1 MKKKRW
7 IPGILLALFLGMG
20 TVSLAADAGPT
31 VTFDGKQ
38 IVYSNYEVTDFGD
51 AFDNMLPSETR
62 TQEIILKNA
71 DQRAV
76 DFYMSAQVLKSL
88 QEIGED
94 NAFYHVSLDLV
105 QNGTFT
111 RIYGDGQELATV
123 GGSNNG
129 ARGLKEL
136 DDTLDDYY
144 LLAVLKGGE
153 TAKLQLTV
161 ELDGESGDNV
171 YMARDGKIQFDFRV
185 QYDDPKAPEVITV
198 KGDPVV
204 HVVKKVQTVY
214 RGVKTGD
221 QAPVAILLGVL
232 VLSVILM
239 IVVIVRRKKKTGN
252 RMWTAVLLAG
262 VLFAAIGKPARAAEL
277 PVSDS
282 PRTYTITYRPGR
294 IGTFAAGTADGYRS
308 YAGVTDVKET
318 KTGSIAITLLAGS
331 YLPDPPQSQV
341 IVKDEYAGRYMMNTA
356 WLPGA
361 EEQTVTRDRDYVVD
375 YSAISEEVGYVVR
388 YVDTADNQEVAPAF
402 HGRGNVGETISQV
415 AKTVDGYRYDS
426 YTKTIAS
433 LDADGTKNRITFY
446 YTATASGNGEQH
458 IIYVPGEETTR
469 VDTTENIVYIGG
481 GQTTGTGVGTAAGT
495 AGTATGEGGQAGEL
509 ASEEAAADGQTTEP
523 DAADNTGAED
533 GLTDIPDEQIPLGD
547 IQADAGAQAAQRPI
561 LPYVCGIVAAAAVIA
576 FVVIR
581 KKRKAE

>member
-1 MKKKRW
+1 M
-7 IPGILLALFLGMG
+7 LLALFLGMG
-20 TVSLAADAGPT
+20 TVSLAADAEPT

-38 IVYSNYEVTDFGD
+38 IVYSNDNVTDFGD

-71 DQRAV
+71 DQRTV

-88 QEIGED
+88 QEIGAD
-94 NAFYHVSLDLV
+94 HAFYHVSLDLV
-105 QNGTFT
+105 QNGTST
-111 RIYGDGQELATV
+111 RIYGDGKELATV

-136 DDTLDDYY
+136 DDTLDAYY
-144 LLAVLKGGE
+144 LLAVLKAGE

-204 HVVKKVQTVY
+204 HVVKKVQTIY

-221 QAPVAILLGVL
+221 QAPIAVFLGALALSAILVL
-232 VLSVILM
+232 LVI
-239 IVVIVRRKKKTGN
+239 IRRKKKAGN

-262 VLFAAIGKPARAAEL
+262 VLFAGMGKPVRAAEI
-277 PVSDS
+277 PAPDS

-294 IGTFAAGTADGYRS
+294 IGTFAAGTADGYRGC
-308 YAGVTDVKET
+308 AGVVDVKET

-331 YLPDPPQSQV
+331 DLPDPPQSQV
-341 IVKDEYAGRYMMNTA
+341 IVKEEYADRYMMNTS

-375 YSAISEEVGYVVR
+375 YSAISEEVSYAVR

-402 HGRGNVGETISQV
+402 QGRGNVGEAVSQV
-415 AKTVDGYRYDS
+415 AKTVAGYRYDS
-426 YTKTIAS
+426 YTKTISA
-433 LDADGTKNRITFY
+433 LDADASKNRITFY
-446 YTATASGNGEQH
+446 YTATTSGSGDQQ
-458 IIYVPGEETTR
+458 IIYEPGDETTR
-469 VDTTENIVYIGG
+469 VDTTENIVYVGG
-481 GQTTGTGVGTAAGT
+481 GQTTGTGTGAGTETGTAAG
-495 AGTATGEGGQAGEL
+495 ENGQAGEPTP
-509 ASEEAAADGQTTEP
+509 ETDTTDGQTPEP
-523 DAADNTGAED
+523 DAADNAGAED
-533 GLTDIPDEQIPLGD
+533 GLVDIPDAQMPLSD
-547 IQADAGAQAAQRPI
+547 IQVDAGTQASHRSI

-581 KKRKAE
+581 KRRKAE